1 MELEATVLW
10 VSRLE
15 PEEPEITILV
25 ERAIAGDIPAF
36 ERLILRYERRVLTL
50 AWRLLGSAEDA
61 EDASQEVLVRL
72 HRYLHR
78 FEDGREFAPW
88 LYRMTVNVCR
98 DLLRKRPAKIS
109 LDAVPDVAVN
119 DRPDQRLGEQEMRR
133 MLLAGLERLTAGE
146 RAAVVLRD
154 IEGLSTGEVA
164 EALQTSQVTVRS
176 HICRARLKLKSFVDA
191 CLRRQS

>member
-1 MELEATVLW
+1 MEELLTRAKSGDLEA
-10 VSRLE
+10 
-15 PEEPEITILV
+15 
-25 ERAIAGDIPAF
+25 F
-36 ERLILRYERRVLTL
+36 EQIVMMHEKRVLLT
-50 AWRLLGSAEDA
+50 ARRILGNLEDA

-133 MLLAGLERLTAGE
+133 ILLAGLEQLTAGE